1 LKPMIVVADTSVI
14 LNLCRVQHERLL
26 QQLFKRVLIPAQV
39 ADEFTRLAKAQQRF
53 SGLAL
58 PDWIEI
64 LPSPKSFPPEVIQAH
79 LDPGESAAIVLC
91 LNQKAD
97 VLLIDESLG
106 REVAARLGVRTIGIL
121 GILVEAR
128 RRRFIPDVKTILQ
141 RLETEAGFWIVPA
154 LRDRVLALAGE

>member
-1 LKPMIVVADTSVI
+1 MIVVADTLVI

-26 QQLFKRVLIPAQV
+26 QQLFKRVLIPAPV
-39 ADEFTRLAKAQQRF
+39 AGEFARLSKTQPRF

-64 LPSPKSFPPEVIQAH
+64 LPAPKSFPPEVVQAH
-79 LDPGESAAIVLC
+79 LDLGESAAIALC
-91 LNQKAD
+91 LKQKAD
-97 VLLIDESLG
+97 ALLIDESLG

-128 RRRFIPDVKTILQ
+128 RRQFIPDVKTMLQ
-141 RLETEAGFWIVPA
+141 RLETEAGFWIAPG
-154 LRDRVLALAGE
+154 LRDRMLALANE